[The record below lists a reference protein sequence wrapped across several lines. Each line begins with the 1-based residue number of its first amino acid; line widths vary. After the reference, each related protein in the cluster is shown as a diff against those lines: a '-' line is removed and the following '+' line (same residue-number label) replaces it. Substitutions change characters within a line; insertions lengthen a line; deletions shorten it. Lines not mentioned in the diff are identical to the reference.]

1 MIIPDYSNNNRN
13 NQQQREDDKG
23 NQYQENI
30 LRQSHRIGT
39 YARQQSNR
47 NQIIDDDQNHQKESF
62 LTEEQLQK
70 RKVLKQSIL
79 RGIICFLV
87 PLCLFGLYAIFLK
100 SYFTAF
106 YILFAGLLIIFTFE
120 SFYVSPQMPQT
131 NNKNDNEIALLNEEK
146 VNLLDFRIY
155 LWIIGT
161 FATASA
167 LIFKLF
173 IIIYYNVHDQ
183 MPFKASNNIMYDLEI
198 YIVDQ
203 GGQNWSNILKMFL
216 PSTLVLINCIIVFI
230 FRLPRKSLKF
240 QDIKLHKKRSNL
252 INFCKTLVWICLVG
266 VQSFNISLQAYI
278 FYFIFFMSLSSLF
291 FSSRIKNFLDEYI
304 KHLIKFIC
312 LGILMLQFLCSTKS
326 FRDSIQGHEW
336 SFQLFGLNYISD
348 FNNQITYTPLY
359 FISMWCLLII
369 TVFCADLIKFE
380 RLVFRVREIS
390 EEYQKKFGGNIPEL
404 SYNQSS
410 SNDIIMLSSDNEANS
425 NQIQSNNADGG
436 QSSSSE
442 SDSSSDEEDDSTQ
455 QLQQQQQQQ
464 EIRTQ
469 SKRVESISNRQERGI
484 SLQPQN
490 LLSYNYIT
498 KQIKLNLRIKNFSNS
513 QQQQVA
519 FGEQDIQIQP
529 ENYLEQQLQ
538 QQELNIEQ
546 NIEQQQQDSQIKQ
559 VKQNKQINNQSKL
572 NFNQN
577 SIIIIYLKDN
587 SSKTEK
593 AVKKMKSVGNKI
605 LMKMLKFKRNFKSET
620 FILRLLQIVCIFLVQ
635 RYFTYY
641 SLGLMTWVLLTGFT
655 INHKFTIATSFIFA
669 IPSLVLIYVF
679 TVFSNI
685 DNNPFIPSWA
695 NSQLGFQ
702 NCYSPWLEVIILN
715 SGLFL
720 YFFYCQQALQSFKQK
735 QKEREM
741 KKTGVK
747 FGTKYIKRTKSQIKK
762 KKQKNKE
769 VSYFVIFQ
777 AFILKYSYLVALFM
791 LYWISFYAVNLAHVI
806 LVGLFLIFFSNMN
819 TTIQIPRKSKS
830 DSKKGSQDKRSHSGE
845 QILPTPRGIRTFD
858 VTPSNANQAEAQQ
871 NPFNILDSEKTSK
884 HKQDNIDTS
893 DFNLTRAGRGSQTT
907 IPKSKKFKQVTFG
920 RRYWVLMVIYVEIYL
935 IARYIYF
942 LIFQQQFAEDSFC
955 YSLFNFIGISQPY
968 NFPIHLGLTHQD
980 PADESIIWILFYFI
994 ILQYDSYKSKIYMKY
1009 SHKITEI
1016 FAKKALVKKVFPN
1029 FISYVSSFYII
1040 FYSILIWVSFIV
1052 ISGVLILVDFSFIN
1066 TYLLV
1071 YILLLVIY
1079 FVKKSANKKLNYVV
1093 FQKIWYFFTLTLIIV
1108 SFVRYF
1114 LQLTSVQF
1122 VSDEIINESKSWFK
1136 TFQRNRSIYGFY
1148 SDNPDD
1154 NLRIK
1159 FLPGIINIFFAVLC
1173 LDYFRLISEGYRF
1186 SKELEKKR
1194 IANQG
1199 TQERN
1204 RENSVSSYGGAASSR
1219 KNSDVS
1225 IASSLFDDGE
1235 VIESRIEKQKALET
1249 LKMYQ
1254 DYVQVDILLKYKWM
1268 TIPAK
1273 WISLLFT
1280 DVLCFLVIIFC
1291 IYFKISLSMLYF
1303 LSIYLFFYFKTHSHI
1318 LNYIEVNKFFELISE
1333 KMLLFQE
1340 KYLRINKTQENAL
1353 NEKQQVEE
1361 GQIDSKK
1368 DNEHSSKQNRSFTQ
1382 KQNEEDQQ
1390 DEEFVKKINR
1400 ISLISLEIKI
1410 REKEKVWNYSF
1421 YGSMIFLMITYF
1433 SQFLLTS
1440 FALTN
1445 IGTQICYW
1453 IQWGMFI
1460 FGTQITELDDIEN
1473 TWRNIYFYV
1482 LLFWL
1487 NVLDLKCLRY
1497 LQSIFFEKEIEIQR
1511 ETNHL
1516 DNQKNA
1522 VQIETNQIQQQDADN
1537 QEQEEVKDQSEY
1549 TPSSKDEIGLKKVV
1563 SQFLGNKKELEE
1575 ISEEIEEEQANF
1587 IDKKLIRSNKVARM
1601 SLEIFA
1607 QDFDVD
1613 MNESEFQE
1621 KIAQINKIHFYAQGA
1636 ESENL
1641 FKYAVSQ
1648 QNKEQKDPFKE
1659 TYSINN
1665 KSFSED
1671 TIIEYAEYINIA
1683 NYFKSKKS
1691 FIEMRIFYSTLFIIQ
1706 RIYVLILLFDSNS
1719 KQNAFSWIYL
1729 ILAAYFWVRTPKSS
1743 TIRALNR
1750 WTIFVLLLQY
1760 IFLLLNINPNTSLI
1774 PIPSYLWNLKNMSVI
1789 DNILSDTQMQSYLA
1803 FDNSDNVALLL
1814 NALIIFLIEIYF
1826 MYFVFICKFIMQRI
1840 RDRRSLSSYISQ
1852 QVWINFRAWKSTYIS
1867 FITTVYEGLLI
1878 NFHLIVIIICII
1890 LSCFS
1895 YEVFNL
1901 MITTVCLAYFFY
1913 QEFKSNKDIMSEKIN
1928 SILLFFKVLRVF
1940 VFLILV
1946 IYTVLKIPYI
1956 DNYINTN
1963 DENLSYIRQLLK
1975 QEVISFHISEKV
1987 FILFFIQLVFD
1998 IMLSKDFKEFLQT
2011 YQLTNQVK
2019 QRLRRKCIAYQFNN
2033 EKLKKIEKRL
2043 QENKELIRNVQE
2055 VQNQLD
2061 NWHATIDMKSNKP
2074 NMKVN
2079 STLYEADDKRSTS
2092 SLNLNEQVSK
2102 AKQIEAAKKKDESQS
2117 NLDTFFTPEELE
2129 REKEKKSIPK
2139 FKRLLRKFA
2148 TLFKGVRNEFIFQDE
2163 LGMLDFII
2171 KNNPYLLECIKIN
2184 LIQYLTGD
2192 LVAIEVILDFLDNLY
2207 ANIFLKIR
2215 SQGIDEFNP
2224 EKLKRNLQ
2232 RAASANPDILND
2244 FQYLKQN
2251 NSMKPHEIELFRKES
2266 EVYSNYDRVLLFDS
2280 NQRFKFFNLDEERW
2294 FKEKNKSRDT
2304 YITCIFKY
2312 FGQVL
2317 ISGWS
2322 YICYIFFIFY
2332 YFKNDGLSS
2341 LFFPLFVFLYFMVEE
2356 KIGEMLIWEI
2366 SFFYISILIIF
2377 KFINSLSGLIQQND
2391 ESTPSS
2397 YNIKVFFDSNDS
2409 LFYEGFLYFLIYI
2422 QLNLIRRMG
2431 LDKKMINQEENTH
2444 MSYIRLKVNKFIRS
2458 ENQPKVQRKD
2468 INDDFFEIDEED
2480 SNLEYDTDL
2489 QDAEAES
2496 RKSSNFV
2503 LLQKSLPESLLQAQ
2517 IDNFGQGSKDE
2528 DRLIE
2533 EEDLKKL
2540 KKEDIQ
2546 LLQNKENLMN
2556 QTSKDSMI
2564 KTDQTNMSESDL
2576 SINSIESEFTQEG
2589 FYKQLEE
2596 EISEKPDLID
2606 PEVKTNFFFRQFSKY
2621 TKKSGIDLYPS
2632 IALIQVFL
2640 LIYIF
2645 LFYNDMQNGQQDLSS
2660 SLKYNQFSGSMVIF
2674 MIIQIVFMVWERY
2687 ITLYTSEEV
2696 KDKEVERIKLIVKA
2710 RSQGLAYSKNLKNLK
2725 ALQKEISEL
2734 ERLKKEEEKLQKDLK
2749 NSNIRDQTQM
2759 QDLKKTQKDNQKDQ
2773 PEEEAEQKKEK
2784 GKKFKI
2790 SQILMKYIQL
2800 FMIVVLFTYFIFFYI
2815 PQPFFKTISGQIDWT
2830 HYETNGYLGGL
2841 YFFFGI
2847 YFVLS
2852 CFQVKIGYNQFKI
2865 RNTIL
2870 TKKNLLTGIC
2880 AKSFRAIPFI
2890 QELKVVMDWTFT
2902 ATTLDL
2908 FQWFKIEDIHFY
2920 LFCAKVDANDNKKKP
2935 VGMPQNWIMKF
2946 FMGWVF
2952 LLAILLLIFGPMIL
2966 FSSLNPST
2974 QLNNITNASFEMGL
2988 QINGQSGNYYQF
3000 YQNGNIGNLKTV
3012 ASSNTN
3018 MDIYQNI
3025 SAIAQ
3030 ASASQFQQFSLYS
3043 SSDVNWQLSVPSIA
3057 EIQQT
3062 LQNQIQ
3068 GRTNI
3073 QIQFS
3078 VRYNIQRNVT
3088 SLSSQDNTFLYPVNT
3103 KNIYDK
3109 STSLTQQQVE
3119 QLLNLIND
3127 CNSQAMELPNFYIS
3141 LLRLDT
3147 NGDSFEARTFSNL
3160 SPSQQIAYFKNAY
3173 LNLKCKQNQDQTFDE
3188 NIRYWVLSLDQNGQN
3203 GLTFYVLCDK
3213 YSSVLQGLSIITIYT
3228 SVILVIGKLIKSVFS
3243 GDIQLLMFTDQP
3255 HSDKLIKICDAI
3267 AYSRTERDLI
3277 KENLLYWELIDLM
3290 RSPEVVKML
3299 TGSYS
3304 KAIINKRKKELEE
3317 AEREEERKLKKEQ

>member
-13 NQQQREDDKG
+13 NQQQREDDQG
-23 NQYQENI
+23 NLNQENI
-30 LRQSHRIGT
+30 IRQSRRIGT

-47 NQIIDDDQNHQKESF
+47 NQIIDGENQQNQSF

-70 RKVLKQSIL
+70 RKELKQSIL
-79 RGIICFLV
+79 RGIICFLI
-87 PLCLFGLYAIFLK
+87 PLCMFGLYAIFLK

-106 YILFAGLLIIFTFE
+106 YILFAGLLIIFTLE

-131 NNKNDNEIALLNEEK
+131 DNKNDNEISLLNEEK
-146 VNLLDFRIY
+146 VQLLDFRIY

-161 FATASA
+161 FATASV

-173 IIIYYNVHDQ
+173 MITYYNVHNE
-183 MPFKASNNIMYDLEI
+183 MPFKASYNIMYDLEI
-198 YIVDQ
+198 YIVDK

-216 PSTLVLINCIIVFI
+216 PTSLVLINCIIVFI
-230 FRLPRKSLKF
+230 FRVPRKSLKF
-240 QDIKLHKKRSNL
+240 QDIKLHKKRNNL
-252 INFCKTLVWICLVG
+252 INFCKTLVWTCLVA
-266 VQSFNISLQAYI
+266 VQSFNVTLQAYI
-278 FYFIFFMSLSSLF
+278 FYFIFFLSLSSLF
-291 FSSRIKNFLDEYI
+291 FSSKIKNFLDEYI
-304 KHLIKFIC
+304 KHLIKLIC
-312 LGILMLQFLCSTKS
+312 LGVLMLQFLCSTKS
-326 FRDSIQGHEW
+326 FRDSIQGQEW
-336 SFQLFGLNYISD
+336 SFELFGLNYISD
-348 FNNQITYTPLY
+348 FKDELTYTPLY

-369 TVFCADLIKFE
+369 TVLCANLIKFE
-380 RLVFRVREIS
+380 RLVLKVREIS
-390 EEYQKKFGGNIPEL
+390 EEYQKKYGGNLPEL
-404 SYNQSS
+404 SYEHSS
-410 SNDIIMLSSDNEANS
+410 SNEIVILSSDNEVNS
-425 NQIQSNNADGG
+425 NQLKSNDVDPA
-436 QSSSSE
+436 QSSSSD
-442 SDSSSDEEDDSTQ
+442 SDSSSDEEDDTAQ
-455 QLQQQQQQQ
+455 QLQQQQD
-464 EIRTQ
+464 IRNQ
-469 SKRVESISNRQERGI
+469 SKRVESIQIRQERGI
-484 SLQPQN
+484 SLQP
-490 LLSYNYIT
+490 
-498 KQIKLNLRIKNFSNS
+498 IKNFSNS

-519 FGEQDIQIQP
+519 FDGQEIQVQP
-529 ENYLEQQLQ
+529 ENQLEQQLLQ
-538 QQELNIEQ
+538 QEQ
-546 NIEQQQQDSQIKQ
+546 NIQQEPTIEQHQKDSQ
-559 VKQNKQINNQSKL
+559 
-572 NFNQN
+572 
-577 SIIIIYLKDN
+577 LKEEN

-593 AVKKMKSVGNKI
+593 AVKKMKTLGNKI
-605 LMKMLKFKRNFKSET
+605 MLKLLKFKRNFKSDT
-620 FILRLLQIVCIFLVQ
+620 FMLRILQIVCIFLVQ

-655 INHKFTIATSFIFA
+655 INHRFTIVTSFVFA

-685 DNNPFIPSWA
+685 SNNPFIPSWA

-702 NCYSPWLEVIILN
+702 TCYTPWLEVIILN

-735 QKEREM
+735 KKEKEK

-769 VSYFVIFQ
+769 ISYFVILQ
-777 AFILKYSYLVALFM
+777 AFILKYSYLLALFM
-791 LYWISFYAVNLAHVI
+791 IYWISFQAINLAHVI

-819 TTIQIPRKSKS
+819 TTIQIPRQKKS
-830 DSKKGSQDKRSHSGE
+830 DSKKGTSDRRSQSGE
-845 QILPTPRGIRTFD
+845 QVMPTPRGIRTFD
-858 VTPSNANQAEAQQ
+858 VTPQNVNQAETLQ
-871 NPFNILDSEKTSK
+871 NPFNILDSDRTNKLKS
-884 HKQDNIDTS
+884 DNVDAS
-893 DFNLTRAGRGSQTT
+893 DFNLTKAGRGSQTV
-907 IPKSKKFKQVTFG
+907 IPRSKKFKQVTFG
-920 RRYWVLMVIYVEIYL
+920 RRYWILMVIYVEIYL

-942 LIFQQQFAEDSFC
+942 LIFQDQFAEDSFC

-968 NFPIHLGLTHQD
+968 NFPIHLGLSHQD
-980 PADESIIWILFYFI
+980 PADESIVWILFYFI

-1016 FAKKALVKKVFPN
+1016 FAKKALIKKVFPN
-1029 FISYVSSFYII
+1029 FISYVSSFYIV

-1079 FVKKSANKKLNYVV
+1079 FVKKNANKKLNYVV
-1093 FQKIWYFFTLTLIIV
+1093 FQRTWYFFTLNLIIV
-1108 SFVRYF
+1108 SFTRYF

-1122 VSDEIINESKSWFK
+1122 VSDEIINENNSWFK
-1136 TFQRNRSIYGFY
+1136 TFQRNRSVYGFY

-1154 NLRIK
+1154 NLRMK

-1173 LDYFRLISEGYRF
+1173 LDYFRLISEGYKF
-1186 SKELEKKR
+1186 SRELERKR

-1199 TQERN
+1199 AQDRI

-1219 KNSDVS
+1219 KNSDIS
-1225 IASSLFDDGE
+1225 IASSMFDDGE
-1235 VIESRIEKQKALET
+1235 IIESRIEKQKALET

-1303 LSIYLFFYFKTHSHI
+1303 LAIYLFFYFKTHSHI
-1318 LNYIEVNKFFELISE
+1318 LNYIEANRFFEIISE

-1340 KYLRINKTQENAL
+1340 KYLRINKAPDNIL
-1353 NEKQQVEE
+1353 NDKQQAE
-1361 GQIDSKK
+1361 GTPIQQQKEDLKES
-1368 DNEHSSKQNRSFTQ
+1368 NEYIQKQNRSFTQ
-1382 KQNEEDQQ
+1382 KQSEEDQL

-1445 IGTQICYW
+1445 VGTQICYW

-1460 FGTQITELDDIEN
+1460 FGTQITVIDDIEN

-1497 LQSIFFEKEIEIQR
+1497 LQSIIFEKENEIQR
-1511 ETNHL
+1511 ETNDQ
-1516 DNQKNA
+1516 DNQQNA
-1522 VQIETNQIQQQDADN
+1522 VQVETDKLLEQNADN
-1537 QEQEEVKDQSEY
+1537 QQEQEEVKDQSEY
-1549 TPSSKDEIGLKKVV
+1549 TPSSKDDISLKKVV
-1563 SQFLGNKKELEE
+1563 SQYLGNKKELEE

-1587 IDKKLIRSNKVARM
+1587 IDKKLVRSNKVARM

-1607 QDFDVD
+1607 QDFEIDL
-1613 MNESEFQE
+1613 NESEFKE
-1621 KIAQINKIHFYAQGA
+1621 RMAEINKIHFYTQGA

-1641 FKYAVSQ
+1641 FKYAITQ

-1665 KSFSED
+1665 KSFSEE

-1683 NYFKSKKS
+1683 YYFKSKKN

-1760 IFLLLNINPNTSLI
+1760 IFLLLNINLKTSLI

-1789 DNILSDTQMQSYLA
+1789 DNILSDTQIQSYLA

-1840 RDRRSLSSYISQ
+1840 RDRRSLSSLISQ
-1852 QVWINFRAWKSTYIS
+1852 KVWINFRAWKSSYIS

-1895 YEVFNL
+1895 YEIFNL
-1901 MITTVCLAYFFY
+1901 LITTVCLSYFFY
-1913 QEFKSNKDIMSEKIN
+1913 YEFKSNKDIMSEKIP
-1928 SILLFFKVLRVF
+1928 SILLFFKILRIF
-1940 VFLILV
+1940 VFLLLV
-1946 IYTVLKIPYI
+1946 VYTVLKVPQI
-1956 DNYINTN
+1956 DNFINT
-1963 DENLSYIRQLLK
+1963 DDTNLSYFRQLLK

-1998 IMLSKDFKEFLQT
+1998 IMLSKDFKEFLKT

-2074 NMKVN
+2074 NGKIN
-2079 STLYEADDKRSTS
+2079 STMYEPDEKRSTS
-2092 SLNLNEQVSK
+2092 SLNLNEQVVK
-2102 AKQIEAAKKKDESQS
+2102 AKQIEAAKKKEESQS

-2129 REKEKKSIPK
+2129 REKEKKSIPQ
-2139 FKRLLRKFA
+2139 FKRYLRKFA
-2148 TLFKGVRNEFIFQDE
+2148 TLFKGMRNEFIFQDE
-2163 LGMLDFII
+2163 LGMLDFVI

-2184 LIQYLTGD
+2184 LIEYLTGD
-2192 LVAIEVILDFLDNLY
+2192 LVAIQAILDFLDNLY

-2215 SQGIDEFNP
+2215 TQSIDEFNP
-2224 EKLKRNLQ
+2224 DKLKRNLQ
-2232 RAASANPDILND
+2232 RAASANPDILSD
-2244 FQYLKQN
+2244 FQFLKRN
-2251 NSMKPHEIELFRKES
+2251 NSMKPNEIELFRKES
-2266 EVYSNYDRVLLFDS
+2266 EIYSNYDRVLLFDS

-2294 FKEKNKSRDT
+2294 FKEKNKGRDT
-2304 YITCIFKY
+2304 YITCILKY
-2312 FGQVL
+2312 LGQIL

-2332 YFKNDGLSS
+2332 YFKNNGLTSM
-2341 LFFPLFVFLYFMVEE
+2341 FFPLFVFLYFMVEE

-2377 KFINSLSGLIQQND
+2377 KFVNSLSGLIQQSD
-2391 ESTPSS
+2391 QSSPSD
-2397 YNIKVFFDSNDS
+2397 YNITVFFDSNDS
-2409 LFYEGFLYFLIYI
+2409 LFFEGFLYFLIYI

-2444 MSYIRLKVNKFIRS
+2444 MSYVRLKVNKFIKT
-2458 ENQPKVQRKD
+2458 EIQPKIQRKD
-2468 INDDFFEIDEED
+2468 LNDDFFEINEED

-2503 LLQKSLPESLLQAQ
+2503 LLQKSLPESLLQVQ
-2517 IDNFGQGSKDE
+2517 VDNFEQGEKDE
-2528 DRLIE
+2528 SRLIE
-2533 EEDLKKL
+2533 QEDLKKIQEENI
-2540 KKEDIQ
+2540 KSQQSKETPQQKDYI
-2546 LLQNKENLMN
+2546 KE
-2556 QTSKDSMI
+2556 SMI
-2564 KTDQTNMSESDL
+2564 RTDQSNTSESDF

-2606 PEVKTNFFFRQFSKY
+2606 PEVKTNFFFRLFSKY
-2621 TKKSGIDLYPS
+2621 TKKSGVDLYPS
-2632 IALIQVFL
+2632 IALIQVIL

-2645 LFYNDMQNGQQDLSS
+2645 LFYNEMQNGQQDLSS

-2725 ALQKEISEL
+2725 ALQKEITEL
-2734 ERLKKEEEKLQKDLK
+2734 ERLKKEEEQFQKDLQS
-2749 NSNIRDQTQM
+2749 SNIRDQKQL
-2759 QDLKKTQKDNQKDQ
+2759 QDLKKGQKGNQDQ
-2773 PEEEAEQKKEK
+2773 SEEDKKKEK
-2784 GKKFKI
+2784 GKQFKF

-2800 FMIVVLFTYFIFFYI
+2800 FMIVVLFTYFIFFFI
-2815 PQPFFKTISGQIDWT
+2815 PQPFFKTISGSIDWT
-2830 HYETNGYLGGL
+2830 HYQTNGYLGGL

-2847 YFVLS
+2847 YLVLS
-2852 CFQVKIGYNQFKI
+2852 CFQIKIGYNQFKI

-2870 TKKNLLTGIC
+2870 TKKNILTGIC

-2952 LLAILLLIFGPMIL
+2952 LLAILLLLFGPMIL

-3000 YQNGNIGNLKTV
+3000 YQNGNIGNLKSV
-3012 ASSNTN
+3012 ASSSTN

-3025 SAIAQ
+3025 TAISQ
-3030 ASASQFQQFSLYS
+3030 ASPSQFQQFSLYS
-3043 SSDVNWQLSVPSIA
+3043 SSDVNWQLSVPSIT

-3062 LQNQIQ
+3062 LENQIQ

-3088 SLSSQDNTFLYPVNT
+3088 SLSSQDNTFLYPINT
-3103 KNIYDK
+3103 QNIYDK
-3109 STSLTQQQVE
+3109 STSLTQEQVA
-3119 QLLNLIND
+3119 QLLVVMDD

-3160 SPSQQIAYFKNAY
+3160 SPSQQIAYFKSAY
-3173 LNLKCKQNQDQTFDE
+3173 LNLKCKLNPDQTYDE

-3203 GLTFYVLCDK
+3203 GLIFYVLCDK

>member
-13 NQQQREDDKG
+13 NQQQREDVQG
-23 NQYQENI
+23 NQNQENN
-30 LRQSHRIGT
+30 LRQSRRIGT
-39 YARQQSNR
+39 YARQQSNK
-47 NQIIDDDQNHQKESF
+47 NQIIDDENQQKQSF

-70 RKVLKQSIL
+70 RKELKQSIL

-87 PLCLFGLYAIFLK
+87 PLCLFGFYAIFLK

-106 YILFAGLLIIFTFE
+106 YILFAGLLIVFTFE
-120 SFYVSPQMPQT
+120 RFYVTPQMPQT
-131 NNKNDNEIALLNEEK
+131 NNKNDNEISLLNEEK
-146 VNLLDFRIY
+146 VQLLDFRIY

-161 FATASA
+161 FATASV

-173 IIIYYNVHDQ
+173 VIIYYNVHDE
-183 MPFKASNNIMYDLEI
+183 MPFKASNNIMDDLEI
-198 YIVDQ
+198 YIIDE
-203 GGQNWSNILKMFL
+203 GGQNWCNILKMFL
-216 PSTLVLINCIIVFI
+216 PTSLVLINCIVVFI
-230 FRLPRKSLKF
+230 FRVPRKSLKF
-240 QDIKLHKKRSNL
+240 QDIKLHKKRNNL

-266 VQSFNISLQAYI
+266 VQSFNITLQAYV
-278 FYFIFFMSLSSLF
+278 FYFVFFLSLSSLF
-291 FSSRIKNFLDEYI
+291 FSSKVKNFLDEYI
-304 KHLIKFIC
+304 KHLIKVIC
-312 LGILMLQFLCSTKS
+312 LGILMLLFLCSTKS
-326 FRDSIQGHEW
+326 FRESIQGHEW

-348 FNNQITYTPLY
+348 FKNELTYTPLY

-380 RLVFRVREIS
+380 RLVYRVREIS
-390 EEYQKKFGGNIPEL
+390 EEYQKKFGGNIPEI
-404 SYNQSS
+404 SYQQSS
-410 SNDIIMLSSDNEANS
+410 SNDMIMLSLDNKVSS
-425 NQIQSNNADGG
+425 NQVQSNNAYAA

-442 SDSSSDEEDDSTQ
+442 SDSSSDEEDDTTQ
-455 QLQQQQQQQ
+455 QLQQQQQQE
-464 EIRTQ
+464 EIRIQ
-469 SKRVESISNRQERGI
+469 SRKVESISNRQERGI
-484 SLQPQN
+484 
-490 LLSYNYIT
+490 
-498 KQIKLNLRIKNFSNS
+498 RV

-519 FGEQDIQIQP
+519 FGGEDIQIQP
-529 ENYLEQQLQ
+529 ENQLEQQLQ
-538 QQELNIEQ
+538 QQELNIQQEQ
-546 NIEQQQQDSQIKQ
+546 TIEQEQQDSQIKE
-559 VKQNKQINNQSKL
+559 
-572 NFNQN
+572 
-577 SIIIIYLKDN
+577 DN

-593 AVKKMKSVGNKI
+593 AVKKMKTIGNKI
-605 LMKMLKFKRNFKSET
+605 MFKLLKFKRNFKSET

-655 INHKFTIATSFIFA
+655 MNHKFTIVTSFVFA

-679 TVFSNI
+679 IVFSNI
-685 DNNPFIPSWA
+685 NNNPFIPSWA

-702 NCYSPWLEVIILN
+702 SCYTPWLEVIILN

-720 YFFYCQQALQSFKQK
+720 YFFYCQQTLQSFKQK
-735 QKEREM
+735 MKEREM

-747 FGTKYIKRTKSQIKK
+747 FGTKYVKHTKSQIKK
-762 KKQKNKE
+762 KKQKHKE
-769 VSYFVIFQ
+769 VSFFVIFQ
-777 AFILKYSYLVALFM
+777 AFILKYSYLLALF
-791 LYWISFYAVNLAHVI
+791 LIYWISFYAVNLAHVI

-830 DSKKGSQDKRSHSGE
+830 ESKKSVQDRRSHSGE
-845 QILPTPRGIRTFD
+845 QLLPTPRGIRTFD
-858 VTPSNANQAEAQQ
+858 VTPLNANQAETQQ
-871 NPFNILDSEKTSK
+871 NPFNLLDSDRTNKL
-884 HKQDNIDTS
+884 KQDNVDIS
-893 DFNLTRAGRGSQTT
+893 GFNLTRAGIGSQTV

-920 RRYWVLMVIYVEIYL
+920 RRYWVVMVIYVEIYL

-942 LIFQQQFAEDSFC
+942 LIFQQQFANDSFC
-955 YSLFNFIGISQPY
+955 YNLFNFIGISQSY

-980 PADESIIWILFYFI
+980 PADESIIWILLYFI

-1029 FISYVSSFYII
+1029 FISYVSSFYIV

-1114 LQLTSVQF
+1114 FQLTSVQF
-1122 VSDEIINESKSWFK
+1122 VSDEIINENKSWFK

-1186 SKELEKKR
+1186 SKELERKR

-1199 TQERN
+1199 VQEKN
-1204 RENSVSSYGGAASSR
+1204 RENSVSSYGGAPSSR

-1225 IASSLFDDGE
+1225 IASSMFNDGE

-1303 LSIYLFFYFKTHSHI
+1303 LSIYLFFYFKTHSYI
-1318 LNYIEVNKFFELISE
+1318 LNYIEANRFFELISE

-1340 KYLRINKTQENAL
+1340 KYLRINKTPENAC
-1353 NEKQQVEE
+1353 NQQVEG
-1361 GQIDSKK
+1361 GQIKQKQDELEENNNQNSQ
-1368 DNEHSSKQNRSFTQ
+1368 KQNRSFGQ
-1382 KQNEEDQQ
+1382 KQSEEDQQ
-1390 DEEFVKKINR
+1390 DEEFVKNINR

-1421 YGSMIFLMITYF
+1421 YGSMIFLMITYI

-1473 TWRNIYFYV
+1473 TWRNTYFYV

-1497 LQSIFFEKEIEIQR
+1497 LQSIFFEKESEIQR
-1511 ETNHL
+1511 DTN
-1516 DNQKNA
+1516 NQGIQQNA
-1522 VQIETNQIQQQDADN
+1522 VLVEANQQYEQNANN

-1549 TPSSKDEIGLKKVV
+1549 TPSSKDDMGIKKVV
-1563 SQFLGNKKELEE
+1563 SQFLSNKKELEE
-1575 ISEEIEEEQANF
+1575 ISEEIEEEQVNF

-1621 KIAQINKIHFYAQGA
+1621 RIAEINKIYFYTQGV

-1641 FKYAVSQ
+1641 FKFAAAQ
-1648 QNKEQKDPFKE
+1648 QNKEQKDTFKE

-1665 KSFSED
+1665 KSFSEE

-1683 NYFKSKKS
+1683 NYFKSKKN

-1760 IFLLLNINPNTSLI
+1760 IFLLLNINPTTSLI
-1774 PIPSYLWNLKNMSVI
+1774 PIPSYLWSLKNMSVI
-1789 DNILSDTQMQSYLA
+1789 DNILSDTQIQSYLA
-1803 FDNSDNVALLL
+1803 FDGSDNVELLL

-1826 MYFVFICKFIMQRI
+1826 MYFIFICKFIMQRI
-1840 RDRRSLSSYISQ
+1840 RDRRSLSSHISQ
-1852 QVWINFRAWKSTYIS
+1852 KVWINFRAWKSSYIS
-1867 FITTVYEGLLI
+1867 FITTIYEGLLI

-1901 MITTVCLAYFFY
+1901 LITTVCLSYFFY
-1913 QEFKSNKDIMSEKIN
+1913 QEFKSNKDIMSEKIH
-1928 SILLFFKVLRVF
+1928 SILIFFKVLRIF

-1946 IYTVLKIPYI
+1946 IYTVLKVPYI
-1956 DNYINTN
+1956 NNATNT
-1963 DENLSYIRQLLK
+1963 DETNLSYIRQLLK
-1975 QEVISFHISEKV
+1975 QEVASFNISEKV

-2043 QENKELIRNVQE
+2043 QENKELIKNVQE

-2061 NWHATIDMKSNKP
+2061 NWHASIDMKSNKP
-2074 NMKVN
+2074 NMKLN
-2079 STLYEADDKRSTS
+2079 STMYEPDEKRSTS
-2092 SLNLNEQVSK
+2092 SFNLNEQVAK
-2102 AKQIEAAKKKDESQS
+2102 AKQIDAAKKKEESQS

-2129 REKEKKSIPK
+2129 KEKEKKSIPQ
-2139 FKRLLRKFA
+2139 FKRYLRKFA
-2148 TLFKGVRNEFIFQDE
+2148 TLFKGMRNEFIFQDE
-2163 LGMLDFII
+2163 LGMLDFVI

-2184 LIQYLTGD
+2184 LIEYLTGD
-2192 LVAIEVILDFLDNLY
+2192 LVAIQVILDFLDNLY

-2215 SQGIDEFNP
+2215 SQGISEFNP

-2251 NSMKPHEIELFRKES
+2251 NSMKPNEIELFRKES
-2266 EVYSNYDRVLLFDS
+2266 EIYSNYDRVLLFDS
-2280 NQRFKFFNLDEERW
+2280 NQRFKFFNLDEDKW
-2294 FKEKNKSRDT
+2294 FKEKNKGRDT
-2304 YITCIFKY
+2304 YITCILKY
-2312 FGQVL
+2312 LGQVL

-2322 YICYIFFIFY
+2322 YICYIFFLFY

-2341 LFFPLFVFLYFMVEE
+2341 MFFPLFVFLYFMVEE
-2356 KIGEMLIWEI
+2356 KIGEILIWEI

-2377 KFINSLSGLIQQND
+2377 KFVNSLSGLIQQDDQNV
-2391 ESTPSS
+2391 PSN
-2397 YNIKVFFDSNDS
+2397 YNIKVFFDSSDS
-2409 LFYEGFLYFLIYI
+2409 LFFEGFLYFLIYI

-2444 MSYIRLKVNKFIRS
+2444 MSYIRLKVNKFIRT
-2458 ENQPKVQRKD
+2458 ENQPKIQNKD
-2468 INDDFFEIDEED
+2468 MNDDFFEIDEED

-2517 IDNFGQGSKDE
+2517 IDNFGQGSNDE
-2528 DRLIE
+2528 DRLIQDG
-2533 EEDLKKL
+2533 DLKKI
-2540 KKEDIQ
+2540 KEDNIK
-2546 LLQNKENLMN
+2546 LLQNKVILQKNETLN
-2556 QTSKDSMI
+2556 DSMI
-2564 KTDQTNMSESDL
+2564 RTDQTDMNESDM

-2596 EISEKPDLID
+2596 EIGEKPALID
-2606 PEVKTNFFFRQFSKY
+2606 PEIKSNFFFRLFSKY
-2621 TKKSGIDLYPS
+2621 TKKSGVDLYPW

-2645 LFYNDMQNGQQDLSS
+2645 LFYNEMQNGQQDLSS

-2674 MIIQIVFMVWERY
+2674 MIIQIIFMVWERY

-2696 KDKEVERIKLIVKA
+2696 KDKEVERVKLIVKA
-2710 RSQGLAYSKNLKNLK
+2710 RSQGLSYSKNLKNLK

-2734 ERLKKEEEKLQKDLK
+2734 ERLKKEEEQLQKDLK
-2749 NSNIRDQTQM
+2749 NSNIRDQNQLED
-2759 QDLKKTQKDNQKDQ
+2759 QKRGQKDNKKDQ
-2773 PEEEAEQKKEK
+2773 PEEEKQKEK
-2784 GKKFKI
+2784 DKKFKI

-2800 FMIVVLFTYFIFFYI
+2800 FMIVVLFTYFIFFFI

-2847 YFVLS
+2847 YFILS
-2852 CFQVKIGYNQFKI
+2852 CFQIKIGFNQFKI

-2870 TKKNLLTGIC
+2870 VKKNLLTGIC

-2946 FMGWVF
+2946 FMGWVL

-2974 QLNNITNASFEMGL
+2974 QLNNITNASFQMGL

-3000 YQNGNIGNLKTV
+3000 YQNGNIGNLKAV

-3030 ASASQFQQFSLYS
+3030 ASPSQFQQFSLYS

-3057 EIQQT
+3057 EIKQT

-3068 GRTNI
+3068 GISNI

-3103 KNIYDK
+3103 QNIYDK
-3109 STSLTQQQVE
+3109 STSLTQQQVQ
-3119 QLLNLIND
+3119 QLLNLVDD
-3127 CNSQAMELPNFYIS
+3127 CDSQAMELPNFYIS

-3160 SPSQQIAYFKNAY
+3160 SPSQQIVYFKNAY
-3173 LNLKCKQNQDQTFDE
+3173 LNLKCKLNQDQTFDE
-3188 NIRYWVLSLDQNGQN
+3188 NIRYWVLSLDQSGAN

-3304 KAIINKRKKELEE
+3304 KVIINKRKKELEE